1 MIRRTCLSRE
11 ERIEIRKII
20 REKTGYLMDISILD
34 QIFRRSS
41 FAAETGENS
50 NEIFEFIGDQVLN
63 YYVVKIIAKKC
74 GSFSLTD
81 GYTFRIRENQFT
93 QIKQSFVNNDTL
105 AKIIDEWDIA
115 KYLLL
120 GKCDIK
126 NNVVNES
133 KVKADLFEAIIGA
146 IAVKSNWDSAI
157 LEAAISKAL
166 DIDTKITSMIESD
179 YKVQLFDIDNAI
191 SALKEMAEKGYCTM
205 PNYKFTGPDFI
216 GYDSDGNPK
225 WSCTSYVVSDKT
237 GGVMQQ
243 VLSTSKKDAKKAV
256 AYLIL
261 CELLGVQNKYG
272 PNHDGFSSWIYKEGK
287 LYPDPQFTKKKE

>member
-1 MIRRTCLSRE
+1 MIRRTCLSHE
-11 ERIEIRKII
+11 EKIKIRRII
-20 REKTGYLMDISILD
+20 REKTDYLIDISILD

-63 YYVVKIIAKKC
+63 YYVVKIIANRC

-93 QIKQSFVNNDTL
+93 QIKQSFVNNDAL

-146 IAVKSNWDSAI
+146 IAIESNWNSDI
-157 LEAAISKAL
+157 LETAISKAL
-166 DIDTKITSMIESD
+166 DVDTKITSMIESD
-179 YKVQLFDIDNAI
+179 YKVQLFDIDTAI
-191 SALKEMAEKGYCTM
+191 TTLKELSEKAYCKLS
-205 PNYKFTGPDFI
+205 PYEFTGPDVV
-216 GYDSDGNPK
+216 GYDDNGNPN
-225 WSCTSYVVSDKT
+225 WFCSCDAINDKKVIRRT
-237 GGVMQQ
+237 VKA
-243 VLSTSKKDAKKAV
+243 SSKKDAKKAV

-261 CELLGVQNKYG
+261 CELLDVQNKYG
-272 PNHDGFSSWIYKEGK
+272 PNHDGFSPWIYKKGK
-287 LYPDPQFTKKKE
+287 LYPDPRFTKKKE

>member
-63 YYVVKIIAKKC
+63 YYVVKIIANRC

-166 DIDTKITSMIESD
+166 DIDIKITSMVESD

-191 SALKEMAEKGYCTM
+191 STLKEIAEKGHCTM

-216 GYDSDGNPK
+216 GYDSNGNPK

-237 GGVMQQ
+237 GGIIRQ

-261 CELLGVQNKYG
+261 CELLDVQNKYG
-272 PNHDGFSSWIYKEGK
+272 PNDWSSGWVYKEGK